1 MRLLRK
7 ERRRKMRKIFSL
19 FLLVVLSLSITSCAG
34 KNVLLFLNWGE
45 YVDEAMLEE
54 FEKEYNCEVV
64 MDLGDSNEIF
74 YSKVRGGTTCYD
86 VVVPSDYMVKKMYDN
101 DMLLEI
107 DFTQIPNYNKENL
120 LSGVE
125 GIAETLESGSNG
137 ISNYYIPYLW
147 GTWGIMYSTLLE
159 GLEESVTKS
168 TNEWSCLF
176 DRNSLPN
183 NTRVAMYD
191 SQQHAYYAACRY
203 LGYDVY
209 AELDQTKLDSIYSLI
224 KTMDYNVWGTDDI
237 KKDIVAGNV
246 DLGYMWTGDF
256 LYYYCEN
263 AAKVTMEAYLA
274 GDITINEANE
284 MINVITSDERIY
296 KNYQIGF
303 DIYIPNDT
311 VAFCDN
317 FVIPKDSA
325 HVELA
330 HKFINFMIGREEGTN
345 KVDVG
350 FANTYYVSYNTPY
363 LDIYSDIVDLKSLS
377 ITEEFE
383 TEFNEERK
391 AGGDAYDS
399 TLFWNF
405 YDIAIGIAFEKYY
418 PKQLEIV
425 QPDGSIRHYKGDILP
440 TFDRKYVNTIN
451 ATFNNA
457 RA

>member
-1 MRLLRK
+1 
-7 ERRRKMRKIFSL
+7 MRKIVNL
-19 FLLVVLSLSITSCAG
+19 FLLALLVVVFSSCSG
-34 KNVLLFLNWGE
+34 KDVLLFLNWGE
-45 YVDEAMLEE
+45 YIDEAMITE
-54 FEKEYNCEVV
+54 FEKEYNVEVV

-86 VVVPSDYMVKKMYDN
+86 VVVPSDYMAKKMYNN
-101 DMLLEI
+101 DMLLPL
-107 DFTQIPNYNKENL
+107 DFSKIPNYNKNNL
-120 LSGVE
+120 VSGVK
-125 GIAETLESGSNG
+125 GISETLEASSEG
-137 ISNYYIPYLW
+137 ISDYYIPYLW

-159 GLEESVTKS
+159 GLEESILSS

-176 DRNSLPN
+176 DRNSIPT

-209 AELDQTKLDSIYSLI
+209 EELDSNKLNTIYNLVRE
-224 KTMDYNVWGTDDI
+224 MDFDVWGTDDI

-246 DLGYMWTGDF
+246 EVGFMWTGDF

-263 AAKVTMEAYLA
+263 VAKVVMKAYLA
-274 GDITINEANE
+274 GDVTIDEVDE
-284 MINVITSDERIY
+284 MIKVITGSERIY
-296 KNYQIGF
+296 KEKYQVGF

-325 HVELA
+325 HVDLA
-330 HKFINFMIGREEGTN
+330 HEFINYMIGREQGPE
-345 KVDVG
+345 KVDAG
-350 FANTYYVSYNTPY
+350 LANTYYVSYNTPY
-363 LDIYSDIVDLKSLS
+363 LDIYSDIVDLKNISLNNDNVK
-377 ITEEFE
+377 EFE
-383 TEFNEERK
+383 DERK
-391 AGGDAYDS
+391 SGVDS
-399 TLFWNF
+399 FDTTLFWNF

-418 PKQLEIV
+418 PEKVEV
-425 QPDGSIRHYKGDILP
+425 TQPDGSVRHYKGEILA
-440 TFDRKYVNTIN
+440 TFERSYINTIN

>member
-1 MRLLRK
+1 
-7 ERRRKMRKIFSL
+7 MRKIFNL
-19 FLLVVLSLSITSCAG
+19 FLLVVLSLSITSCAS

-45 YVDEAMLEE
+45 YIDEAMIEE

-101 DMLLEI
+101 DMLLEL
-107 DFTQIPNYNKENL
+107 DFTQIPNYNKNNR
-120 LSGVE
+120 LSGVN
-125 GIAETLESGSNG
+125 GIAETLESKSNG
-137 ISNYYIPYLW
+137 ISDYYIPYLW

-159 GLEESVTKS
+159 GLEKAVTES

-176 DRNSLPN
+176 DRNSLPA

-209 AELDQTKLDSIYSLI
+209 TELDKSKLDSIYSLI
-224 KTMDYNVWGTDDI
+224 RKMDYNVWGTDDI

-296 KNYQIGF
+296 KDYQIGF
-303 DIYIPNDT
+303 DIYIPNNT

-325 HVELA
+325 HTELA
-330 HKFINFMIGREEGTN
+330 HKFINFMIGRNEGINETN
-345 KVDVG
+345 AG

-363 LDIYSDIVDLKSLS
+363 IDIYDDIVDLKSLV
-377 ITEEFE
+377 INNELEEEFKS
-383 TEFNEERK
+383 ERK
-391 AGGDAYDS
+391 DGVDPYDS

-418 PKQLEIV
+418 PKQLEVV
-425 QPDGSIRHYKGDILP
+425 QPDGSIRHYKGDILA
-440 TFDRKYVNTIN
+440 TFERSYINTIN

>member
-1 MRLLRK
+1 
-7 ERRRKMRKIFSL
+7 MRKIFNL
-19 FLLVVLSLSITSCAG
+19 FLLVVLSLSITSCAS

-45 YVDEAMLEE
+45 YIDEAMIEE

-101 DMLLEI
+101 DMLLEL
-107 DFTQIPNYNKENL
+107 DFTQIPNYNKNNR
-120 LSGVE
+120 LSGVN
-125 GIAETLESGSNG
+125 GIAETLESKSNG
-137 ISNYYIPYLW
+137 ISDYYIPYLW

-159 GLEESVTKS
+159 GLEKAVTQS

-176 DRNSLPN
+176 DRNSLPA

-209 AELDQTKLDSIYSLI
+209 TELDKSKLDSIYSLI
-224 KTMDYNVWGTDDI
+224 RKMDYNVWGTDDI

-303 DIYIPNDT
+303 DIYIPNNT

-325 HVELA
+325 HTELA
-330 HKFINFMIGREEGTN
+330 HKFINFMIGRNEGINET
-345 KVDVG
+345 DAG

-363 LDIYSDIVDLKSLS
+363 IDIYDDIVDLKSLV
-377 ITEEFE
+377 INNELEEEFKS
-383 TEFNEERK
+383 ERK
-391 AGGDAYDS
+391 DGVDPYDS

-418 PKQLEIV
+418 PKQLEVV
-425 QPDGSIRHYKGDILP
+425 QPDGSIRHYKGDILA
-440 TFDRKYVNTIN
+440 TFERSYINTIN

>member
-1 MRLLRK
+1 
-7 ERRRKMRKIFSL
+7 MRKIVNL
-19 FLLVVLSLSITSCAG
+19 FLLFIIVISFSSCAG

-45 YVDEAMLEE
+45 YIDEAMLEE
-54 FEKEYNCEVV
+54 FEKEFNCEVV

-101 DMLLEI
+101 DMLLEL
-107 DFTQIPNYNKENL
+107 DYSKIPNFKRDNL
-120 LSGVE
+120 VSGVE
-125 GIAETLESGSNG
+125 GISETLETKSKG
-137 ISNYYIPYLW
+137 ISDYYIPYLW

-159 GLEESVTKS
+159 GLEIAVTKS
-168 TNEWSCLF
+168 ENEWSCLF
-176 DRNSLPN
+176 DRNTLPD

-209 AELDQTKLDSIYSLI
+209 TELDKTKLNNIYTLVR
-224 KTMDYNVWGTDDI
+224 TMDYDVWGTDDI

-246 DLGYMWTGDF
+246 DVGFMWTGDF

-263 AAKVTMEAYLA
+263 AAKVVMDAYLA
-274 GDITINEANE
+274 GDVKINEIND

-296 KNYQIGF
+296 KNKYQIGF
-303 DIYIPNDT
+303 DIHIPTNT

-325 HVELA
+325 HAELA
-330 HKFINFMIGREEGTN
+330 HEFINFMIGRNEGIAEN
-345 KVDVG
+345 DPG

-363 LDIYSDIVDLKSLS
+363 LDIYSDIVDLKTLELNVD
-377 ITEEFE
+377 IEN
-383 TEFNEERK
+383 EFNEEK
-391 AGGDAYDS
+391 KSGVDPYDS

-418 PKQLEIV
+418 PEKVEII
-425 QPDGSIRHYKGDILP
+425 QPDGSIRNYKGEILA
-440 TFDRKYVNTIN
+440 TFDRSYINTIN

>member
-1 MRLLRK
+1 
-7 ERRRKMRKIFSL
+7 MRKIFNL
-19 FLLVVLSLSITSCAG
+19 FLLVVLSLSITSCAS

-45 YVDEAMLEE
+45 YIDEAMLEE
-54 FEKEYNCEVV
+54 FEKEFNCEVV

-101 DMLLEI
+101 DMLLEL
-107 DFTQIPNYNKENL
+107 DFTQIPNYSKNNL

-125 GIAETLESGSNG
+125 GIAETLEAKSEG
-137 ISNYYIPYLW
+137 ISDYYIPYLW

-159 GLEESVTKS
+159 GLEEAVTES
-168 TNEWSCLF
+168 ANEWSCLF
-176 DRNSLPN
+176 DRNSLPA

-209 AELDQTKLDSIYSLI
+209 TELDKTKLDSIYSLI
-224 KTMDYNVWGTDDI
+224 RNMDYNVWGTDDI

-263 AAKVTMEAYLA
+263 AAKVVMEAYLA
-274 GDITINEANE
+274 GDITIAEANE
-284 MINVITSDERIY
+284 MINVITSDERVY
-296 KNYQIGF
+296 KDYQIGF

-325 HVELA
+325 HTELA
-330 HKFINFMIGREEGTN
+330 HKFINFMIGRNEGVNET
-345 KVDVG
+345 DAG

-363 LDIYSDIVDLKSLS
+363 LDIYDDIVDLKTVDINTELE
-377 ITEEFE
+377 EEFKA
-383 TEFNEERK
+383 ERES
-391 AGGDAYDS
+391 GVDPYDS

-425 QPDGSIRHYKGDILP
+425 QPDGSIRYYKGDILA
-440 TFDRKYVNTIN
+440 TFERSYINTIN

>member
-1 MRLLRK
+1 
-7 ERRRKMRKIFSL
+7 MRKIFNL
-19 FLLVVLSLSITSCAG
+19 FLLVVLSLSITSCAS

-45 YVDEAMLEE
+45 YIDEAMIEE

-101 DMLLEI
+101 DMLLEL
-107 DFTQIPNYNKENL
+107 DFTQIPNYNKNNR
-120 LSGVE
+120 LSGVN
-125 GIAETLESGSNG
+125 GIAETLESKSNG
-137 ISNYYIPYLW
+137 ISDYYIPYLW

-159 GLEESVTKS
+159 GLEKAVTES

-176 DRNSLPN
+176 DRNSLPA

-209 AELDQTKLDSIYSLI
+209 TELDKSKLDSIYSLI
-224 KTMDYNVWGTDDI
+224 RKMDYNVWGTDDI

-296 KNYQIGF
+296 KDYQIGF
-303 DIYIPNDT
+303 DIYIPNNT

-325 HVELA
+325 HTELA
-330 HKFINFMIGREEGTN
+330 HKFINFMIGRNEGINET
-345 KVDVG
+345 DAG

-363 LDIYSDIVDLKSLS
+363 IDIYDDIVDLKSLV
-377 ITEEFE
+377 INNELEEEFKS
-383 TEFNEERK
+383 ERK
-391 AGGDAYDS
+391 DGVDPYDS

-418 PKQLEIV
+418 PKQLEVV
-425 QPDGSIRHYKGDILP
+425 QPDGSIRHYKGDILA
-440 TFDRKYVNTIN
+440 TFDRSYINTIN

>member
-1 MRLLRK
+1 
-7 ERRRKMRKIFSL
+7 MRKIVNL
-19 FLLVVLSLSITSCAG
+19 FLLAIIVISFTSCAS
-34 KNVLLFLNWGE
+34 KDILLFLNWGE
-45 YVDEAMLEE
+45 YIDESMVEE
-54 FEKEYNCEVV
+54 FEKEYNCQVV

-107 DFTQIPNYNKENL
+107 DYTKIPNYNKNNL
-120 LSGVE
+120 VSGVK
-125 GIAETLESGSNG
+125 GIAETLDSKSKG
-137 ISNYYIPYLW
+137 INDYYVPYLW

-159 GLEESVTKS
+159 GLEEAVMTSN
-168 TNEWSCLF
+168 NEWSCLF
-176 DRNSLPN
+176 DRSSIPA

-209 AELDQTKLDSIYSLI
+209 TELDKTKLNNIYSLVR
-224 KTMDYNVWGTDDI
+224 KMDYDVWGTDDI

-246 DLGYMWTGDF
+246 DLGFMWTGDF

-263 AAKVTMEAYLA
+263 VAKVVMEAYLA
-274 GDITINEANE
+274 GDVTIEEVDE
-284 MINVITSDERIY
+284 MIKVITGNERIY
-296 KNYQIGF
+296 KNKYQIGF
-303 DIYIPNDT
+303 DIYIPNNT

-330 HKFINFMIGREEGTN
+330 HKFINFMIGRKEGTN
-345 KVDVG
+345 ELDPG
-350 FANTYYVSYNTPY
+350 YANTYYVSYNTPY
-363 LDIYSDIVDLKSLS
+363 LDIYSDIVDLKNIKLDK
-377 ITEEFE
+377 TNVD
-383 TEFNEERK
+383 EFNLERK
-391 AGGDAYDS
+391 DGVDAYDT

-418 PKQLEIV
+418 PEKVEIV
-425 QPDGSIRHYKGDILP
+425 QPDGSIRNYKGEILP
-440 TFDRKYVNTIN
+440 TFDRNYINTIN

>member
-1 MRLLRK
+1 
-7 ERRRKMRKIFSL
+7 MRKIFNL
-19 FLLVVLSLSITSCAG
+19 FLLVVLSLSITSCAS

-45 YVDEAMLEE
+45 YIDEAMIEE

-101 DMLLEI
+101 DMLLEL
-107 DFTQIPNYNKENL
+107 DFTQIPNYNKNNR
-120 LSGVE
+120 LSGVN
-125 GIAETLESGSNG
+125 GIAETLESKSNG
-137 ISNYYIPYLW
+137 ISDYYIPYLW

-159 GLEESVTKS
+159 GLEKAVTES

-176 DRNSLPN
+176 DRNSLPA

-209 AELDQTKLDSIYSLI
+209 TELDKSKLDNIYSLI
-224 KTMDYNVWGTDDI
+224 RKMDYNVWGTDDI

-296 KNYQIGF
+296 KDYQIGF
-303 DIYIPNDT
+303 DIYIPNNT

-325 HVELA
+325 HTELA
-330 HKFINFMIGREEGTN
+330 HKFINFMIGRNEGINET
-345 KVDVG
+345 DAG

-363 LDIYSDIVDLKSLS
+363 IDIYDDIVDLKSLV
-377 ITEEFE
+377 INNELEEEFKS
-383 TEFNEERK
+383 ERND
-391 AGGDAYDS
+391 GVDPYDS

-418 PKQLEIV
+418 PKQLEVV
-425 QPDGSIRHYKGDILP
+425 QPDGSIRHYKGDILA
-440 TFDRKYVNTIN
+440 TFDRSYINTIN

>member
-1 MRLLRK
+1 
-7 ERRRKMRKIFSL
+7 MRKIFNL
-19 FLLVVLSLSITSCAG
+19 FLLVVLSLSITSCAS

-45 YVDEAMLEE
+45 YIDEAMIEE

-101 DMLLEI
+101 DMLLEL
-107 DFTQIPNYNKENL
+107 DFTQIPNYNKNNR
-120 LSGVE
+120 LSGVN
-125 GIAETLESGSNG
+125 GIAETLESKSNG
-137 ISNYYIPYLW
+137 ISDYYIPYLW

-159 GLEESVTKS
+159 GLEKAVTES

-176 DRNSLPN
+176 DRNSLPA

-209 AELDQTKLDSIYSLI
+209 TELDKSKLDSIYSLI
-224 KTMDYNVWGTDDI
+224 RKMDYNVWGTDDI

-296 KNYQIGF
+296 KDYQIGF
-303 DIYIPNDT
+303 DIYIPNNT

-325 HVELA
+325 HTELA
-330 HKFINFMIGREEGTN
+330 HKFINFMIGRNEGINET
-345 KVDVG
+345 DAG

-363 LDIYSDIVDLKSLS
+363 IDIYDDIVDLKSLV
-377 ITEEFE
+377 INNELEEEFKS
-383 TEFNEERK
+383 ERK
-391 AGGDAYDS
+391 DGVDPYDS

-418 PKQLEIV
+418 PKQLEVV
-425 QPDGSIRHYKGDILP
+425 QPDGSIRHYKGDILA
-440 TFDRKYVNTIN
+440 TFERSYINTIN

>member
-1 MRLLRK
+1 
-7 ERRRKMRKIFSL
+7 MRKIYNL
-19 FLLVVLSLSITSCAG
+19 FLLALLVVCFSSCAA
-34 KNVLLFLNWGE
+34 KDILLFLNWGE
-45 YVDEAMLEE
+45 YIDESMIEE

-107 DFTQIPNYNKENL
+107 DYSKIPNYKTDNL
-120 LSGVE
+120 VSGVS
-125 GIAETLESGSNG
+125 GIAETLED
-137 ISNYYIPYLW
+137 YYVPYLW
-147 GTWGIMYSTLLE
+147 GTWGIMYSTLKE
-159 GLEESVTKS
+159 GLEEAILSS
-168 TNEWSCLF
+168 NNEWSCLF
-176 DRNSLPN
+176 DRSSIPA

-191 SQQHAYYAACRY
+191 AQQHAYYAACRY

-209 AELDQTKLDSIYSLI
+209 SELDKTKLDKIYSLI
-224 KTMDYNVWGTDDI
+224 RTMDYDVWGTDDI
-237 KKDIVAGNV
+237 KKDIVAGNIDV
-246 DLGYMWTGDF
+246 GFMWTGDF

-263 AAKVTMEAYLA
+263 VAKVVMNAYLA
-274 GDITINEANE
+274 GDVTIDEVDE
-284 MINVITSDERIY
+284 MIKIITGSERIY
-296 KNYQIGF
+296 KNKYQIGF
-303 DIYIPNDT
+303 DIHIPTNT

-330 HKFINFMIGREEGTN
+330 HKFINFMIGRNEGIEELDPGY
-345 KVDVG
+345 
-350 FANTYYVSYNTPY
+350 ANTYYVSYNTPY
-363 LDIYSDIVDLKSLS
+363 LDIYSDIVDLKNLTLDNTTAS
-377 ITEEFE
+377 EFE
-383 TEFNEERK
+383 SERK
-391 AGGDAYDS
+391 SGVDPYDS

-418 PKQLEIV
+418 PEKVEIA
-425 QPDGSIRHYKGDILP
+425 QPDGSIRYYKGEILA
-440 TFDRKYVNTIN
+440 TFDRSYINTIN

>member
-1 MRLLRK
+1 
-7 ERRRKMRKIFSL
+7 MRKIFNL
-19 FLLVVLSLSITSCAG
+19 FLLVVLSLSITSCAS

-45 YVDEAMLEE
+45 YIDEAMIEE

-101 DMLLEI
+101 DMLLEL
-107 DFTQIPNYNKENL
+107 DFTQIPNYNKNNR
-120 LSGVE
+120 LSGVN
-125 GIAETLESGSNG
+125 GIAETLESKSNG
-137 ISNYYIPYLW
+137 ISDYYIPYLW

-159 GLEESVTKS
+159 GLEKAVTES

-176 DRNSLPN
+176 DRNSLPA

-209 AELDQTKLDSIYSLI
+209 TELDKSKLDNIYSLI
-224 KTMDYNVWGTDDI
+224 RKMDYNVWGTDDI

-296 KNYQIGF
+296 KDYQIGF
-303 DIYIPNDT
+303 DIYIPNNT

-325 HVELA
+325 HTELA
-330 HKFINFMIGREEGTN
+330 HKFINFMIGRNEGINET
-345 KVDVG
+345 DAG

-363 LDIYSDIVDLKSLS
+363 IDIYDDIVDLKSLV
-377 ITEEFE
+377 INNELEEEFKS
-383 TEFNEERK
+383 ERK
-391 AGGDAYDS
+391 DGVDPYDS

-418 PKQLEIV
+418 PKQLEVV
-425 QPDGSIRHYKGDILP
+425 QPDGSIRHYKGDILA
-440 TFDRKYVNTIN
+440 TFERSYINTIN

>member
-1 MRLLRK
+1 
-7 ERRRKMRKIFSL
+7 MRKIFNL
-19 FLLVVLSLSITSCAG
+19 FLLVVLSISITSCAS

-45 YVDEAMLEE
+45 YIDEAMIEE

-101 DMLLEI
+101 DMLLEL
-107 DFTQIPNYNKENL
+107 DFTQIPNYNKNNR
-120 LSGVE
+120 LSGVN
-125 GIAETLESGSNG
+125 GIAETLESKSNG
-137 ISNYYIPYLW
+137 ISDYYIPYLW

-159 GLEESVTKS
+159 GLEKAVTES

-176 DRNSLPN
+176 DRNSLPA

-209 AELDQTKLDSIYSLI
+209 TELDKSKLDSIYSLI
-224 KTMDYNVWGTDDI
+224 RKMDYNVWGTDDI

-296 KNYQIGF
+296 KDYQIGF
-303 DIYIPNDT
+303 DIYIPNNT

-325 HVELA
+325 HTELA
-330 HKFINFMIGREEGTN
+330 HKFINFMIGRNEGINET
-345 KVDVG
+345 DAG

-363 LDIYSDIVDLKSLS
+363 IDIYDDIVDLKSLV
-377 ITEEFE
+377 INNELEEEFKS
-383 TEFNEERK
+383 ERK
-391 AGGDAYDS
+391 DGVDPYDS

-418 PKQLEIV
+418 PKQLEVV
-425 QPDGSIRHYKGDILP
+425 QPDGSIRHYKGDILA
-440 TFDRKYVNTIN
+440 TFERNYINTIN